1 MKFLGKY
8 DPYILISLTAVMFLL
23 LILQTSSNNIHG
35 KIIVEIEG
43 KDSYIFEKDGVYP
56 IKDRK
61 GNYLMTI
68 EISKEKVRVRV
79 IDSTCPDKLCVKS
92 GWLES
97 ANSAIVCVPN
107 KIVIHYGTT
116 PDFKQSIDVY
126 TW

>member
-8 DPYILISLTAVMFLL
+8 DPYILISLILATLLL
-23 LILQTSSNNIHG
+23 LILQTSPNSARG

-43 KDSYIFEKDGVYP
+43 KDFYIFEKDGVYP
-56 IKDRK
+56 IKGK
-61 GNYLMTI
+61 KENYLMTI
-68 EISKEKVRVRV
+68 EISKGKVRV
-79 IDSTCPDKLCVKS
+79 IESTCPDKLCVKS